1 MSESVPDPYAVLGLA
16 QTASAEEIKRAY
28 FTLVRA
34 NPPERNPVEFK
45 RIRGA
50 YERLRDPAQRL
61 ATDMQLIQ
69 PWPAPTRRK
78 RVAKPPVAV
87 RPADV
92 LAVLRAS
99 SDLERADWR
108 EQYQKVQL

>member
-1 MSESVPDPYAVLGLA
+1 VLGLR

-45 RIRGA
+45 RIRSA

-69 PWPAPTRRK
+69 PWPAPARRK
-78 RVAKPPVAV
+78 RAPKLNLAV
-87 RPADV
+87 GPADV
-92 LAVLRAS
+92 LAVLRAGS
-99 SDLERADWR
+99 ELERADWR